1 MNWSTDIPPVP
12 VILMVLE
19 FHLHGCSS
27 LKEKRA
33 RLGGLRQRFGK
44 GVGVAVCE
52 SDFQNSHTRAQ
63 WSFVATA
70 SSTVSAQQTLQEIET
85 WAAQFLDAELLSARS
100 FELN

>member
-1 MNWSTDIPPVP
+1 MSWDTSLPPVP
-12 VILMVLE
+12 VLLMVLE
-19 FHLHGCSS
+19 FHLHVCTS

-44 GVGVAVCE
+44 GTGVAVCE
-52 SDFQNSHTRAQ
+52 SDYQNSHHRAQ

-70 SSTVSAQQTLQEIET
+70 SALANAQQTLQSIEDY
-85 WAAQFLDAELLSARS
+85 AAQFLDAELVSARS

>member
-1 MNWSTDIPPVP
+1 MAWDTDLPPVP
-12 VILMVLE
+12 VSLLVLE
-19 FHLHGCSS
+19 FHVHGCGS

-44 GVGVAVCE
+44 RAGVAVCE
-52 SDFQNSHTRAQ
+52 SAHQNSHSRAQ

-70 SSTVSAQQTLQEIET
+70 ADGLLAQKALQEIEVF
-85 WAAQFLDAELLSARS
+85 ASRFVDAELMSARI